1 MISLLLVALLQTPA
15 NEAPVQP
22 PAAIV
27 EEQSPAPV
35 VVPVTLPIGGI
46 EAPTQ
51 PTGQSSAVYNRLPR
65 TGITPNVKVKTG
77 LTVRVDDIMAI
88 RGQEN
93 NTISGI
99 GLVTGLAATGDSGG
113 MARTLMRNHML
124 GLDLNIPEADILTGN
139 IAVVTIDATLPPG
152 VKPGRQ
158 VNLTVACMGD
168 ATSLFG
174 GQLRLAYLK
183 GADGRIYGTG
193 AGSLLVG
200 GFASSAD
207 GASASTNHTTVA
219 RIAGG
224 CTVQREVKADLVS
237 DHGFIYLDSEPMKG
251 SLGTCVKITDSIN
264 GIYPG
269 AAVAMDALTVRVTVP
284 EGVPKEQHVAFL
296 DSILRR
302 EIIAESFPRIV
313 VNERTGVIVIGEGV
327 RIGAGAVTKGNLTVT
342 IAEAPIASQP
352 GPLSGGSTEV
362 LPRSQLVVSEE
373 NRAISIVK
381 GAANL
386 NEVVE
391 VLNVLGQSPR
401 DMIQI
406 LESMS
411 QIGMLHAEIIS
422 L

>member
-22 PAAIV
+22 QAERV
-27 EEQSPAPV
+27 EEQVQAPV
-35 VVPVTLPIGGI
+35 VAPVILPIGGI

-51 PTGQSSAVYNRLPR
+51 PTGSSSAAYTREAR
-65 TGITPNVKVKTG
+65 TGITPNLRVETG
-77 LTVRVDDIMAI
+77 LMVRVDDIMAI

-93 NTISGI
+93 NTITGI

-113 MARTLMRNHML
+113 MVKTLMRNHML

-139 IAVVTIDATLPPG
+139 IAVVTLDAVLPPG
-152 VKPGRQ
+152 IKPGRQ
-158 VNLTVACMGD
+158 VSLTVACMGD

-193 AGSLLVG
+193 SGSLLVG
-200 GFASSAD
+200 GFSASAD
-207 GASASTNHTTVA
+207 GATATTNHTTVA
-219 RIAGG
+219 RVSRG
-224 CTVQREVKADLVS
+224 CTVQREVASKLVS
-237 DHGFIYLDSEPMKG
+237 DHGFIYLDSEPRKG
-251 SLGTCVKITDSIN
+251 SLRTSVKITDAIN
-264 GIYPG
+264 TIYPG
-269 AAVAMDALTVRVTVP
+269 AAVAMDPLTVRVTVP
-284 EGVPKEQHVAFL
+284 DGVVKDQHVAFL

-342 IAEAPIASQP
+342 IAEAPEASQP
-352 GPLSGGSTEV
+352 GPLSGGNTEV

-373 NRAISIVK
+373 NRAISVVK

-391 VLNVLGQSPR
+391 VLNVLGLSPR

-406 LESMS
+406 LESMYE
-411 QIGMLHAEIIS
+411 IGMLHAEIIS

>member
-1 MISLLLVALLQTPA
+1 MISLLLVAFLQTPV
-15 NEAPVQP
+15 NETPVQP
-22 PAAIV
+22 RV
-27 EEQSPAPV
+27 EQVEQPAPLPV
-35 VVPVTLPIGGI
+35 VAPLILPIGGI

-51 PTGQSSAVYNRLPR
+51 PTGKSSAAYNREPR
-65 TGITPNVKVKTG
+65 TGITPNVKVETG

-93 NTISGI
+93 NTITGI

-113 MARTLMRNHML
+113 MVRTLMRNHLL
-124 GLDLNIPEADILTGN
+124 GLDLNIPEGDILTGN
-139 IAVVTIDATLPPG
+139 IAVVTVDAVLPPG
-152 VKPGRQ
+152 IMPGRQ

-200 GFASSAD
+200 GFSATAD
-207 GASASTNHTTVA
+207 GATATTNHTTVA

-224 CTVQREVKADLVS
+224 CTVQREVKSELVS
-237 DHGFIYLDSEPMKG
+237 DHGF
-251 SLGTCVKITDSIN
+251 
-264 GIYPG
+264 
-269 AAVAMDALTVRVTVP
+269 
-284 EGVPKEQHVAFL
+284 
-296 DSILRR
+296 
-302 EIIAESFPRIV
+302 IAESFPRIV
-313 VNERTGVIVIGEGV
+313 VNERTGVIVMGEGV

-342 IAEAPIASQP
+342 IAEAPEASQP
-352 GPLSGGSTEV
+352 GPLAGGNTEV
-362 LPRSQLVVSEE
+362 LPRSQLEVSEE
-373 NRAISIVK
+373 NRAISIVN

-391 VLNVLGQSPR
+391 VLNVLGLSPR

-411 QIGMLHAEIIS
+411 QIGMLYAEIIS